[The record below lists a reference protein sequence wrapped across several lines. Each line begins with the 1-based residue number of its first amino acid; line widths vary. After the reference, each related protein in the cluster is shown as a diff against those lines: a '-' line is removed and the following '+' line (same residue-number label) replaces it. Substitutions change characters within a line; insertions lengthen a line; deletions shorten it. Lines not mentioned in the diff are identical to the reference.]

1 MVLHGQILGEDRSE
15 IWRREAVGEGAEES
29 RLGGMLVPIEAI
41 SGREYIIVE
50 LHHGQHGGVEQVD
63 ILLDGTAGGL
73 EDSAG
78 DNTSRPYSGY

>member
-1 MVLHGQILGEDRSE
+1 M
-15 IWRREAVGEGAEES
+15 VGEGAEES